1 MTKVI
6 ITVDTEADNQWE
18 RGIFTTENINYIPR
32 FQSLCDRYSLK
43 PTYLCTYEIVKN
55 EKFDRILKS
64 YQEEGTAEIGAH
76 LHPWTN
82 PPFEDHP
89 LGDKDSHPYPSELSP
104 EIFFRKMKALT
115 DIIYLKTGLSPKSY
129 RAGRWGLS
137 VAHVSILLKLGYK
150 VDCSITP
157 FISWENYIGR
167 KKGGPNFKSA
177 PNKPYFLGF
186 KDVCKEGKSKLLE
199 VPVTI
204 LFTNPLISNKKFLLD
219 QFVKYRKTLTYRIL
233 DKVFKLSPQWFRPY
247 PYMTAGNLINVYR
260 VALRQKLPAIEMVL
274 HSSELMPGC
283 SPSNQ
288 TLVSIEKL
296 YAKLEKL
303 FKFISKNN
311 GQGVTLGEFAAKYSR
326 EQ

>member
-1 MTKVI
+1 MIKVI

-18 RGIFTTENINYIPR
+18 RDIFTTENINYIPR
-32 FQSLCDRYSLK
+32 FQDLCNRYNLK

-55 EKFDRILKS
+55 EKFDRILKD
-64 YQEEGTAEIGAH
+64 YQERGIAEIGAH

-82 PPFEDHP
+82 PPFEDYP
-89 LGDKDSHPYPSELSP
+89 LGDEGSHPYPSELSP
-104 EIFFRKMKALT
+104 EIFSRKMKVLT
-115 DIIYLKTGLSPKSY
+115 DIIHLKTGLSPISY
-129 RAGRWGLS
+129 RSGRWGLS
-137 VAHVSILLKLGYK
+137 AAHIPILLDLGYK
-150 VDCSITP
+150 VDCSVTP
-157 FISWENYIGR
+157 FISWKNYIGR
-167 KKGGPNFKSA
+167 EKGGPNFRGA
-177 PNKPYFLGF
+177 PNEPYFLGYT
-186 KDVCKEGKSKLLE
+186 DVRKEGKSKLLE

-204 LFTNPLISNKKFLLD
+204 LFTNSLIRNNKFLLN
-219 QFVKYRKTLTYRIL
+219 QFIKYNKTLTYRIL
-233 DKVFKLSPQWFRPY
+233 DRIFRLSPQWFRPY

-260 VALRQKLPAIEMVL
+260 VASRQKLPVIEMVL

-311 GQGVTLGEFAAKYSR
+311 GQGVTLKEFASKYSR
-326 EQ
+326 